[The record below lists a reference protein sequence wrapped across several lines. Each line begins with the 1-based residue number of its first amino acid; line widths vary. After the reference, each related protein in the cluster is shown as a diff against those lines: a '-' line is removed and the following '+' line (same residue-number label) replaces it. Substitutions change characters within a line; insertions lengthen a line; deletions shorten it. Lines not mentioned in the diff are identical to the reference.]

1 VTTPPDL
8 PAIRRLTEALE
19 AHRGDAAAYRRLAGQ
34 LRARRIALDPRYG
47 NRALFVRERGEP
59 VGLNAKYAFDLE
71 SDKGS
76 TYGREGFKP
85 GKMLAAAQAYAVT
98 PASVAA
104 VLDGTG
110 DLAALA
116 GAAPAAPGPQLP
128 VAPHLE
134 APAREHLREIAGRLE
149 VLRAAGIT
157 GPSGRQVFP
166 AGGPDA
172 ADWDTFTA
180 EGFTPAE
187 AAAMIAAVR
196 VRAAAALQEHGAI

>member
-1 VTTPPDL
+1 VTTPPD
-8 PAIRRLTEALE
+8 PGTISRLTTVLE
-19 AHRGDAAAYRRLAGQ
+19 AHRGDMLAYRRLAAA
-34 LRARRIALDPRYG
+34 LRERRATLDPRYG
-47 NRALFVRERGEP
+47 KRSVFVRERCEP
-59 VGLNAKYAFDLE
+59 LGLNSKYIYDLE
-71 SDKGS
+71 AQGGS
-76 TYGREGFKP
+76 GYGRQGFGP
-85 GKMLAAAQAYAVT
+85 DRMPAVAAAYAVT
-98 PASVAA
+98 LDSITA
-104 VLDGTG
+104 VLDG
-110 DLAALA
+110 A
-116 GAAPAAPGPQLP
+116 GALTAAPPAADPGVQLP

-196 VRAAAALQEHGAI
+196 VRAAAAVQEHGAI